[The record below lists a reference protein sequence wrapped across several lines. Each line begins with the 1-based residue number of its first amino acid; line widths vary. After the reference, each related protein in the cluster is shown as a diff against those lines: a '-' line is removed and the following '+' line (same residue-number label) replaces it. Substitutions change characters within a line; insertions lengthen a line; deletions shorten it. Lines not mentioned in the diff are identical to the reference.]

1 MSLLDDITP
10 LILAYNEE
18 PNLARVLEKLR
29 WAKQVIVV
37 DSFST
42 DATESICKD
51 FPNVLFVQ
59 RKYDN
64 ASNQDN
70 YGLTLVTSTWV
81 LSMDSDYV
89 LTDELINEMRNLAP
103 TADGYY
109 IPFKYCVYGRP
120 LRATILPPRCALYRK
135 EKAHYVQDGH
145 TQRVKI
151 NGTTSQLNNHIHHD
165 DRKPLSRWLWAQD
178 RYTHAEANKLLSMTK
193 GELGLNDKIRR
204 MKIVAPWLVP
214 IYCLVLRGG
223 IFDGWAGF
231 YYAWQR
237 SLAETALA
245 IRLIEMEK
253 IEPMAKAT
261 GSKPA

>member
-18 PNLARVLEKLR
+18 PNLVRVLEKLR

-42 DATESICKD
+42 DATESICRS

-70 YGLTLVTSTWV
+70 YGLTLVNSGWV

-89 LTDELINEMRNLAP
+89 LSDELIEEMRALQPA
-103 TADGYY
+103 ADGYY
-109 IPFKYCVYGRP
+109 IPFKYCVHGKP

-135 EKAHYVQDGH
+135 ARAHYEQDGH

-151 NGTTSQLNNHIHHD
+151 DGTTSQLKHPIHHD

-178 RYTHAEANKLLSMTK
+178 RYTHAEANKLLGKSK
-193 GELGLNDKIRR
+193 SELGLNDRIRR

-214 IYCLVLRGG
+214 FYCLVLRGG
-223 IFDGWAGF
+223 IFDGWAGW

-237 SLAETALA
+237 CLAETALA

-253 IEPMAKAT
+253 IEPMAKTNGA
-261 GSKPA
+261 KRE